1 MGSPDQ
7 EAGLPATRQKHS
19 VKCCCRRSVR
29 HKLSVL
35 PVRTGN
41 KDEEYV
47 TEKKMG
53 DEAEMEFR
61 ALYIVRGTFKQLL
74 YNNDQLVENDV

>member
-1 MGSPDQ
+1 
-7 EAGLPATRQKHS
+7 
-19 VKCCCRRSVR
+19 
-29 HKLSVL
+29 
-35 PVRTGN
+35 VRTGN

>member
-1 MGSPDQ
+1 
-7 EAGLPATRQKHS
+7 
-19 VKCCCRRSVR
+19 
-29 HKLSVL
+29 
-35 PVRTGN
+35 VRTGN
-41 KDEEYV
+41 KDKECI

-61 ALYIVRGTFKQLL
+61 ALYIVRGTSNQLL